1 MAIKK
6 KKLVSY
12 YRKKQYIGIFFV
24 LPWVIGLLY
33 FFISP
38 IVFSIINSFCQ
49 MDVTP
54 QGYEFT
60 FVGTKYYEAV
70 LFINQQNIP
79 SILSSIGDLLY
90 NVPMVLIFSLFIA
103 VILNQEFRGRIIL
116 RAIFFLPLITTGG
129 VVMRIIT
136 GDGVAQS
143 MMNGTGGAGVFQVT
157 SMETML
163 LDSGMPQEITSF
175 IFGFIND
182 IFGLIWKSGI
192 QILLLL
198 AGLQTISPSMY
209 EAASIDGATGW
220 ETFWK
225 ITLPTLYPVLTLAL
239 VYTVIDSFVD
249 TTNTVMNSIISSAQ
263 GLNFGQSSAL
273 CWVYFAVIAIV
284 VGLVLLIVRKLTGD
298 R

>member
-1 MAIKK
+1 MAKK
-6 KKLVSY
+6 RKRLSY
-12 YRKKQYIGIFFV
+12 YQKKQYVGIWFCV
-24 LPWVIGLLY
+24 PWIIGLLY
-33 FFISP
+33 FFAYP

-54 QGYEFT
+54 AGYSFS
-60 FVGTKYYEAV
+60 FVGTKYYESV

-79 SILSSIGDLLY
+79 NILSSIGNLLY

-103 VILNQEFRGRIIL
+103 AILNQEFRGRIIM

-129 VVMRIIT
+129 VVMRIIS

-143 MMNGTGGAGVFQVT
+143 MMNGTGGSAVFQVT
-157 SMETML
+157 SMEEML
-163 LDSGMPQEITSF
+163 LDSGMPQEITTF
-175 IFGFIND
+175 IFNFIND

-249 TTNTVMNSIISSAQ
+249 TTNPVMNQIISAAQ
-263 GLNFGQSSAL
+263 GLNFGVSSAL
-273 CWVYFAVIAIV
+273 CWVYFTVIAIV
-284 VGLVLLIVRKLTGD
+284 VGLVLLITKKLTD
-298 R
+298 SK